1 MFYRKTLCR
10 EKTIRD
16 FKEIKYIYFMEVF
29 MDKNIFTE
37 KLAKAKPILHK
48 EWISEVLVDSIDSNL
63 KDGNPRGHRNLIIV
77 MEELAE
83 LSKEISKE
91 LRGKGDEI
99 SILEELADV
108 QLCIYYIQ
116 EICGISNDALCKAIN
131 VKTARLSDILKDR
144 GVFK

>member
-1 MFYRKTLCR
+1 
-10 EKTIRD
+10 
-16 FKEIKYIYFMEVF
+16 
-29 MDKNIFTE
+29 
-37 KLAKAKPILHK
+37 
-48 EWISEVLVDSIDSNL
+48 
-63 KDGNPRGHRNLIIV
+63 

-131 VKTARLSDILKDR
+131 VKTARLSDVLKNK
-144 GVFK
+144 GEFK